1 MSEISSKPRQK
12 LQNLINRGQNNIRL
26 ILAPPRT
33 GSTLIETLMKN
44 KQLVLL
50 KLGGSLITDKNKT
63 FAARREVIIRLGKEI
78 KFAMRKFS
86 GKLIIAHGSGSF
98 GHPIAKKYKIA
109 EGVNGRGNTKGV
121 ARVAE
126 AAIRINRIVIEC
138 LLKAGLPVVSFAPAS
153 LMVAE
158 DKLPVDSF
166 VEPISQSL
174 KRGLIPVLYG
184 DIIFDRKRGWCIF
197 SSEKILGVFAKA
209 FLKSF
214 TEIKVF
220 YCGNTDGVYDENGK
234 TIKIITPESFVK
246 LREKIK
252 GSTAAD
258 VTGGMLHKVEEAV
271 MIAAKL
277 GIETLIFSGRNKGQ
291 LRPAL
296 EGKYIDNSTRITIG

>member
-1 MSEISSKPRQK
+1 
-12 LQNLINRGQNNIRL
+12 
-26 ILAPPRT
+26 
-33 GSTLIETLMKN
+33 MKN
-44 KQLVLL
+44 KKLVLL
-50 KLGGSLITDKNKT
+50 KLGGSLITDKNKP

-78 KFAMRKFS
+78 KSAMRKFS

-109 EGVNGRGNTKGV
+109 DGINERGSIEGIV
-121 ARVAE
+121 RVAE
-126 AAIRINRIVIEC
+126 AAIKINRIVIEC

-153 LMVAE
+153 LMMAE

-220 YCGNTDGVYDENGK
+220 YCGNTDGVYDEKNK
-234 TIKIITPESFVK
+234 TIDLITPESFVK
-246 LREKIK
+246 FREKIR
-252 GSTAAD
+252 GSSADD

-271 MIAAKL
+271 MLAAKL
-277 GIETLIFSGRNKGQ
+277 GIETLIFSGRSREQ
-291 LRPAL
+291 LRLAL
-296 EGKYIDNSTRITIG
+296 EGKYIDNSTRITVG

>member
-1 MSEISSKPRQK
+1 
-12 LQNLINRGQNNIRL
+12 
-26 ILAPPRT
+26 
-33 GSTLIETLMKN
+33 MKN

-50 KLGGSLITDKNKT
+50 KLGGSLITDKNKP

-78 KFAMRKFS
+78 KSAMRKFS

-109 EGVNGRGNTKGV
+109 DGVNGRDSTEGIV
-121 ARVAE
+121 RVAE
-126 AAIRINRIVIEC
+126 AAIRINRIMIEC

-153 LMVAE
+153 LMMAE

-197 SSEKILGVFAKA
+197 SSEKILGVLTKA

-214 TEIKVF
+214 TEVKVF
-220 YCGNTDGVYDENGK
+220 YCGDTDGVYDENGE
-234 TIKIITPESFVK
+234 TIEVITPESFTK
-246 LREKIK
+246 LSEKIK

-258 VTGGMLHKVEEAV
+258 VTGGMLHKVQEAV
-271 MIAAKL
+271 IMASDF
-277 GIETLIFSGRNKGQ
+277 GIKTLICSGKETGQ
-291 LRPAL
+291 VRQAL
-296 EGKYIDNSTRITIG
+296 NGKLIANNTRIVPDKN